1 MINGLLMLSSRF
13 ISICRFA
20 SILGLML
27 TMLSACAYKG
37 GSDHP
42 VIRKFTWFSYIAG
55 DDIRRVCGKSNGE
68 RYRFV
73 YNAVYNEQVR
83 TYDITPAGEGRFDV
97 KIHVTSEAD
106 LTWLNLE
113 RSNPDFF
120 KPWRPKISTTNI
132 GAQDVEI
139 LKKTL
144 QNARFFDSRPPAESI
159 PSINFYWVI
168 SACIDGKFSQNAY
181 VWPAENFKK
190 AQFGKLL
197 SAWDFTEIPFNPPRK
212 TSNFSVFGTND
223 DTQYRNLFNLQ
234 FGSDGFIRHYVLI
247 N

>member
-1 MINGLLMLSSRF
+1 MMISKRFNMIGRFVSITAAML
-13 ISICRFA
+13 I
-20 SILGLML
+20 
-27 TMLSACAYKG
+27 LSACAYKG
-37 GSDHP
+37 GGDHP
-42 VIRKFTWFSYIAG
+42 VIRKFTWISYIAG
-55 DDIRRVCGKSNGE
+55 DDIRQSCSKTSGE

-83 TYDITPAGEGRFDV
+83 SYDITPADGGRYQV

-120 KPWRPKISTTNI
+120 KPWRPKVSSTNI
-132 GAQDVEI
+132 ASKDVAI
-139 LKKTL
+139 LKRTL
-144 QNARFFDSRPPAESI
+144 QNARFFDSRPPSENI
-159 PSINFYWVI
+159 PSISFYWVI

-181 VWPAENFKK
+181 VWPSENFKK

-197 SAWDFTEIPFNPPRK
+197 SAWDFTDIPVNPPRK
-212 TSNFSVFGTND
+212 TSNFSIYGTND
-223 DTQYRNLFNLQ
+223 ETQYNNLFNLQ
-234 FGSDGFIRHYVLI
+234 FGSDGIIRHYVLI